1 MHKKVKFIYFDV
13 GGVLILD
20 FSNTN
25 KWQEL
30 KNDLG
35 ITPETDPEFETVWQ
49 KHKDRICLNLDVDHL
64 IPEIERKTKI
74 KLPKSYSLLNDFVNR
89 FQTNPS
95 IWPALKIAKN
105 QYKVGLL
112 TNMYPRMLE
121 AIKKANLLP
130 KIKWD
135 EIIDSSQVMKQ
146 KPNIEIFEFA
156 TEKSGVKNNEILF
169 IDNSPENTLAAQKM
183 GWQVMHYDEQNPEES
198 SQKLMEILR

>member
-20 FSNTN
+20 FSNTT

-30 KNDLG
+30 KSDLG

-49 KHKDRICLNLDVDHL
+49 KHKDRICLNLDVDSL
-64 IPEIERKTKI
+64 IPEIQAKTKI

-89 FQTNPS
+89 FQANPS
-95 IWPALKIAKN
+95 IWPVLKLARN
-105 QYKVGLL
+105 QYKIGLL

-121 AIKKANLLP
+121 VIKKANLLP
-130 KIKWD
+130 EIKWD

-146 KPNIEIFEFA
+146 KPNPEIFELA

-169 IDNSPENTLAAQKM
+169 IDNSLENILAAQKM
-183 GWQVMHYDEQNPEES
+183 SWQAMHYNEQKPEES
-198 SQKLMEILR
+198 SQQLMEIL

>member
-30 KNDLG
+30 KSDLG

-49 KHKDRICLNLDVDHL
+49 KHKDRICLNLDVDRL
-64 IPEIERKTKI
+64 IPEIQAKTKI

-89 FQTNPS
+89 FQANPS
-95 IWPALKIAKN
+95 IWPVLKLARN
-105 QYKVGLL
+105 QYKIGLL

-130 KIKWD
+130 EIKWD

-146 KPNIEIFEFA
+146 KPNPEIFKLA

-169 IDNSPENTLAAQKM
+169 IDNSLENTLAAQEV
-183 GWQVMHYDEQNPEES
+183 GWQVIHYDEQKPEES
-198 SQKLMEILR
+198 SQKLMEIL

>member
-20 FSNTN
+20 FSNTT

-30 KNDLG
+30 KSDLG

-49 KHKDRICLNLDVDHL
+49 KHKDRICLNLDVDSL
-64 IPEIERKTKI
+64 IPEIQAKTKI

-89 FQTNPS
+89 FQANPS
-95 IWPALKIAKN
+95 IWPVLKLARN
-105 QYKVGLL
+105 QYKIGLL

-130 KIKWD
+130 EIKWD

-146 KPNIEIFEFA
+146 KPNPEIFELA

-169 IDNSPENTLAAQKM
+169 IDNSLENILAAQKM
-183 GWQVMHYDEQNPEES
+183 GWQAMHYNEQKPEES
-198 SQKLMEILR
+198 SQKLMEIL

>member
-20 FSNTN
+20 FSNTT

-30 KNDLG
+30 KSDLG

-49 KHKDRICLNLDVDHL
+49 KHKDRICLNLDVDSL
-64 IPEIERKTKI
+64 IPEIQAKTKI

-89 FQTNPS
+89 FQANPS
-95 IWPALKIAKN
+95 IWPVLKLARN
-105 QYKVGLL
+105 QYKIGLL

-121 AIKKANLLP
+121 VIKKANLLP
-130 KIKWD
+130 EIKWD

-146 KPNIEIFEFA
+146 KPNPEIFELA

-169 IDNSPENTLAAQKM
+169 IDNSLENILAAQKM
-183 GWQVMHYDEQNPEES
+183 GWQAMHYNEQKPEES
-198 SQKLMEILR
+198 SQKLMEIL

>member
-20 FSNTN
+20 FSNTT

-30 KNDLG
+30 KSDLG

-49 KHKDRICLNLDVDHL
+49 KHKDRICLNLDVDSL
-64 IPEIERKTKI
+64 IPEIQAKTKI

-89 FQTNPS
+89 FQANPS
-95 IWPALKIAKN
+95 IWPVLKLARN
-105 QYKVGLL
+105 QYKIGLL

-121 AIKKANLLP
+121 VIKKANLLP
-130 KIKWD
+130 EIKWD

-146 KPNIEIFEFA
+146 KPNPEIFELA

-169 IDNSPENTLAAQKM
+169 IDNSLENILAAQKM
-183 GWQVMHYDEQNPEES
+183 GWQAMHYNEQKPEES
-198 SQKLMEILR
+198 SQQLMEIL